1 MIKTQ
6 KMQHYRYDRQYRQ
19 MSGLLMISAWGFA
32 MVIASFLFLW
42 LGYKLDEYMGTAPNF
57 MFGLFFLAIFVC
69 MMRLY
74 HEARQRMKDL

>member
-1 MIKTQ
+1 MIKTHRMQQYGHYRQCQ
-6 KMQHYRYDRQYRQ
+6 KM
-19 MSGLLMISAWGFA
+19 SGILMISAWGFA

-42 LGYKLDEYMGTAPNF
+42 LGYKLDEYMGTTPNF

-69 MMRLY
+69 VMRLY